1 MGENKQCLPFEGS
14 ATRFWFGLFIAA
26 ALMLLLA
33 LIAANFEYTG
43 QATDAMS
50 MVGP

>member
-1 MGENKQCLPFEGS
+1 MSFIDHEAS
-14 ATRFWFGLFIAA
+14 ATRFWFGLSIAA

-33 LIAANFEYTG
+33 LVAANFEHTG
-43 QATDAMS
+43 AITDAVS